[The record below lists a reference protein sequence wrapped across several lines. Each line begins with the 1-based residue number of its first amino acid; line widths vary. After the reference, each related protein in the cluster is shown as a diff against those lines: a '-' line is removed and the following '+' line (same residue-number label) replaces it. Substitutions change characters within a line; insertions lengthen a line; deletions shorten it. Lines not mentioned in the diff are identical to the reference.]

1 MKQLEGYHCRR
12 IPFLGLIGSV
22 NFCLVLRESGL
33 EEIIATYRQ
42 QVLVL
47 NYILYKYSSYS
58 FFPSLRKVFGF
69 QYTDFKREFENIF
82 VHAGLSHIYYQL
94 RIQSNNFHEGTYVVL
109 FQIKSSLY
117 TEHKLEDFP
126 QHIQIIDLRKNKF
139 RDQNTSQT

>member
-1 MKQLEGYHCRR
+1 MSSKYQTLCQANKSLVVSGKNYAIMKQLEGYHCRR

-69 QYTDFKREFENIF
+69 
-82 VHAGLSHIYYQL
+82 
-94 RIQSNNFHEGTYVVL
+94 
-109 FQIKSSLY
+109 
-117 TEHKLEDFP
+117 
-126 QHIQIIDLRKNKF
+126 
-139 RDQNTSQT
+139 

>member
-1 MKQLEGYHCRR
+1 MKRLEGYHCRR

-42 QVLVL
+42 QVL
-47 NYILYKYSSYS
+47 NYSLYKYRYSSYS

-82 VHAGLSHIYYQL
+82 VHAGLSHIISYVFNPIIFMKARTLFYFKSNLLCIWSINQL
-94 RIQSNNFHEGTYVVL
+94 PMRYLGERSP
-109 FQIKSSLY
+109 K
-117 TEHKLEDFP
+117 
-126 QHIQIIDLRKNKF
+126 
-139 RDQNTSQT
+139 